1 MDEREK
7 ESQVEERSEVI
18 TEEGSERRE
27 EEEIQEDPAIGE
39 AVAEEEER
47 CEEDPECHSSAKRAR
62 VCATFTDS
70 DEVSIVEFVK
80 LHPELYDK
88 EHSRFHDRNRREAL
102 WAEIS
107 AELKLQPFD
116 VRRWFESQRTRY
128 GKLSKLQS
136 GQAPRE
142 MTKRQSWVY
151 QQMGFLKTHIRRKGA
166 NRSSGFEASPNT
178 SKQDESRGSTTD
190 TEHLESSVLRERSQS
205 IITSTPVSTTDS
217 KILEH
222 FEQMRTLISGFLHQ
236 KSDRQPFFDYVASE
250 AEKMTQEEFEEL
262 KGKIF
267 RDIENIKSNRRRQ
280 PLPRRSATVTTESQR
295 VGLLPTTTPQASSST
310 QAAAS
315 SSFVYYTPSPI
326 GFSNPTSV
334 LTVQDE
340 GSRHNLSGI
349 LSQLATR
356 SDINTDRRAAS
367 AAAATTAAA
376 ALYYHHFST
385 ASTAAAASSVA
396 IQSGRVFDLPG
407 PFQGHQIFQKQLFS
421 YVFFQFP
428 SQNKKVQYKYLSQE
442 KKIKVQHL
450 HHPKHET
457 NNPWYYT

>member
-7 ESQVEERSEVI
+7 ESEVEERVEV
-18 TEEGSERRE
+18 TEELIERRE
-27 EEEIQEDPAIGE
+27 EEEIEERPAIEE
-39 AVAEEEER
+39 AVEQEER
-47 CEEDPECHSSAKRAR
+47 CEEDIECHSSAKRAR

-70 DEVSIVEFVK
+70 QEISIVEFVK
-80 LHPELYDK
+80 QHPELYDK
-88 EHSRFHDRNRREAL
+88 EHPRFQDRTRREAL

-116 VRRWFESQRTRY
+116 VRRWFESQRTHY

-178 SKQDESRGSTTD
+178 SRQDKSRGSTTD

-250 AEKMTQEEFEEL
+250 AEKITQEEFEEL

-267 RDIENIKSNRRRQ
+267 RGIETIKSNRRHQ

-295 VGLLPTTTPQASSST
+295 VSLLPTTTPQASSST
-310 QAAAS
+310 KAAAG

-326 GFSNPTSV
+326 GFSNSTSV

-340 GSRHNLSGI
+340 GSRHNLSGV
-349 LSQLATR
+349 LSQLPDLT
-356 SDINTDRRAAS
+356 
-367 AAAATTAAA
+367 
-376 ALYYHHFST
+376 ST
-385 ASTAAAASSVA
+385 
-396 IQSGRVFDLPG
+396 
-407 PFQGHQIFQKQLFS
+407 QIVEQPQQQLQLQQQLFTITTS
-421 YVFFQFP
+421 APPQQQQQP
-428 SQNKKVQYKYLSQE
+428 PQ
-442 KKIKVQHL
+442 
-450 HHPKHET
+450 
-457 NNPWYYT
+457 

>member
-1 MDEREK
+1 MDDREK
-7 ESQVEERSEVI
+7 ESEVEERSEVI
-18 TEEGSERRE
+18 TEEGTERRE
-27 EEEIQEDPAIGE
+27 EEEIPEGPAIGE

-70 DEVSIVEFVK
+70 QEVSIVEFVK

-88 EHSRFHDRNRREAL
+88 EHSRFHDRTRREAL

-116 VRRWFESQRTRY
+116 VRRWFESQRTHY
-128 GKLSKLQS
+128 GKLSNLQS

-142 MTKRQSWVY
+142 MTKRQSLVY
-151 QQMGFLKTHIRRKGA
+151 QQMDFLKTHIRNKGA
-166 NRSSGFEASPNT
+166 NRNSGFEASPNT
-178 SKQDESRGSTTD
+178 SRQDESTTD
-190 TEHLESSVLRERSQS
+190 
-205 IITSTPVSTTDS
+205 ITSTPVSTTDS

-267 RDIENIKSNRRRQ
+267 RDIETIKSNRRRQ

-295 VGLLPTTTPQASSST
+295 VGLLPTTTPQVSSST

-349 LSQLATR
+349 LSQLPDLT
-356 SDINTDRRAAS
+356 STAS
-367 AAAATTAAA
+367 AAAATAAA

-385 ASTAAAASSVA
+385 ASTAAAAYSVA

-407 PFQGHQIFQKQLFS
+407 PFQGHQFFQKQLFS
-421 YVFFQFP
+421 YMFFQFP

-442 KKIKVQHL
+442 KQ
-450 HHPKHET
+450 
-457 NNPWYYT
+457 

>member
-1 MDEREK
+1 MRKEKGGKRGRKKMDEREK

-70 DEVSIVEFVK
+70 QEVSIVEFVK

-88 EHSRFHDRNRREAL
+88 EHSRFHNRIRREAL

-178 SKQDESRGSTTD
+178 SRQDESRGSTTD

-250 AEKMTQEEFEEL
+250 AEMMTQEEFEEL

-267 RDIENIKSNRRRQ
+267 RDIETIKSNRRRQ

-295 VGLLPTTTPQASSST
+295 SAYCQQPLHRRLVPLKQ
-310 QAAAS
+310 
-315 SSFVYYTPSPI
+315 
-326 GFSNPTSV
+326 
-334 LTVQDE
+334 
-340 GSRHNLSGI
+340 
-349 LSQLATR
+349 QLAAVLCT
-356 SDINTDRRAAS
+356 IHQAPLAS
-367 AAAATTAAA
+367 ATR
-376 ALYYHHFST
+376 H
-385 ASTAAAASSVA
+385 
-396 IQSGRVFDLPG
+396 
-407 PFQGHQIFQKQLFS
+407 
-421 YVFFQFP
+421 
-428 SQNKKVQYKYLSQE
+428 LS
-442 KKIKVQHL
+442 
-450 HHPKHET
+450 
-457 NNPWYYT
+457 